1 MQCKLTR
8 QTLGKEGEYIMVTN
22 MVAAS
27 VSGMAADIER
37 RWMEQLL
44 QNNAAVP
51 ARASSEISG
60 FYGLTQKAEQE
71 WLSLLG
77 ARA

>member
-44 QNNAAVP
+44 QNTAAVP